1 MGFSFLSFFSF
12 YSSSSSPIYSSFFF
26 FFFFFF
32 FLKIQTH
39 RKWTIKI
46 RAGQQ
51 QQKKELH
58 SCIENV

>member
-12 YSSSSSPIYSSFFF
+12 YSSSSSPIYSS

>member
-26 FFFFFF
+26 FFFF
-32 FLKIQTH
+32 LKIQTH

-51 QQKKELH
+51 HKKRAAQLY
-58 SCIENV
+58 IENV

>member
-26 FFFFFF
+26 FFF
-32 FLKIQTH
+32 LKKIQTH

>member
-12 YSSSSSPIYSSFFF
+12 DSSSSSPIYSSFFF
-26 FFFFFF
+26 FFF
-32 FLKIQTH
+32 LKKIQTH